1 LRGMLGAA
9 KPDEVLLVLNANT
22 HVDELRNAVEGFS
35 ALKPTALMFS
45 KLDETRRYG
54 AMVSIAAETGL
65 PLSYFSV
72 GQNVPDD
79 IEMASPSKLAKL
91 LLEQGG
97 DRGGSGAQSS

>member
-1 LRGMLGAA
+1 M
-9 KPDEVLLVLNANT
+9 LVLSVHT
-22 HVDELRNAVEGFS
+22 PVEDARSILESFESLG
-35 ALKPTALMFS
+35 PTSLLFS